1 MLITSFF
8 TDNGIPK
15 TGLTPTIRI
24 RDLSDNSLV
33 ITDASMNEV
42 AEGFYSYEFAEYDD
56 TKDYAIRTDGGASLN
71 NYERYQ
77 SATNN
82 TGGLAEQASLTTIG
96 LNVTTILNIE
106 KGKWEIKENKLILYA
121 EDGIA
126 VLYQFNLLDSNGLP
140 TMTDPF
146 KREPII

>member
-8 TDNGIPK
+8 TENGIPK
-15 TGLTPTIRI
+15 TGLSPTIRI

-33 ITDASMNEV
+33 ITDAVLTEV
-42 AEGFYSYEFAEYDD
+42 GDGYYSYEFVEYDD

-77 SATNN
+77 SATNEV
-82 TGGLAEQASLTTIG
+82 GGLAEQATLVTVGT
-96 LNVTTILNIE
+96 NVSTILNIE
-106 KGKWEIKENKLILYA
+106 KGKWKITGNQLILYA

-126 VLYQFNLLDSNGLP
+126 ELYKFNLFDANGVP
-140 TMTDPF
+140 SSDTVFERRPV
-146 KREPII
+146 